1 MGVQISGTTVIDD
14 SRNMRNM
21 ATVTATSF
29 HGDGSGFTN
38 LPASGGSITAT
49 ASGSI
54 SNGDAVVIN
63 TDGTVSSVSGT
74 TITEA
79 VGSEVVHV
87 STTIYDG
94 GQAVVYDTAN
104 DKVVVF
110 YDSGNYIQARVGT
123 VSGTS
128 ISYGSEQEAYD
139 GSSTGGPGKINAV
152 YEPNSGKILFSYK
165 RSNNNLHINVATLSG
180 STLSFGTSVEVLGN
194 RADYNALATDGSG
207 KTVILYADDNNN
219 NYGFAKVVT
228 LSGNTISLG
237 SATTVFGA
245 DYVFD
250 IAAAY
255 DASVGRFFFF
265 MASGSNS
272 RVKGNVGSVSGSTLT
287 VGTVTNVDTSSRDT
301 AAAYDPVAK
310 RIVVAYSKYS
320 SSGGRA
326 RVVKLSSSDNSF
338 TLGDTIITESS
349 GFADNNKLEYHTA
362 ADRMILAYFH
372 NDGADDDGFIRVL
385 TVNADNDTLTS
396 SDKFYFNG
404 DPGSINGGIYMAY
417 DPDTVQIALIY
428 ADQDNSSYG
437 TTRMYKP
444 GYNDSNFRRFIGFSD
459 AAYSNGN
466 TATIQITG
474 ATDDAQS
481 SLTVGSKNFVLFN
494 GNLSTTA
501 DSDATIVAGKALSAT
516 EILIGE

>member
-38 LPASGGSITAT
+38 LPASGGTITAT
-49 ASGSI
+49 ASGAI
-54 SNGDAVVIN
+54 SNGDPVVIN
-63 TDGTVSSVSGT
+63 TDGKVGIVTGT
-74 TITEA
+74 TVTEA
-79 VGSEVVHV
+79 VGSEVVHQSAAV
-87 STTIYDG
+87 YDG

-110 YDSGNYIQARVGT
+110 YDDGNYIQARVGT

-128 ISYGSEQEAYD
+128 ISFGSEQEAYD

-152 YEPNSGKILFSYK
+152 YEPNSGKILFCYK
-165 RSNNNLHINVATLSG
+165 RGSNNLHVNVATVSG
-180 STLSFGTSVEVLGN
+180 STLSFGTSVEVLN
-194 RADYNALATDGSG
+194 QRSDYNAIATDGSG
-207 KTVILYADDNNN
+207 KTVIIYADDNDN

-237 SATTVFGA
+237 SAATVFGA

-250 IAAAY
+250 LAATY
-255 DASVGRFFFF
+255 DSNVDRFFFF

-272 RVKGNVGSVSGSTLT
+272 RVRGNVGTVSGTTLT
-287 VGTVTNVDTSSRDT
+287 VGTVANVDTASRDT
-301 AAAYDPVAK
+301 AAQYDPVAK
-310 RIVVAYSKYS
+310 RVIVAYSKYS
-320 SSGGRA
+320 TSGGRA

-338 TLGDTIITESS
+338 TLGDALTTESS

-362 ADRMILAYFH
+362 ANKMILAYFH

-385 TVNADNDTLTS
+385 TVDADSDSLTS

-417 DPDTVQIALIY
+417 DPDTSQIALIY
-428 ADQDNSSYG
+428 ADQDNSNYG

-444 GYNDSNFRRFIGFSD
+444 GYNDSNFQRFIGFSD

-466 TATIQITG
+466 TATIQIVG
-474 ATDDAQS
+474 ATDDAQTGLS
-481 SLTVGSKNFVLFN
+481 TGSKFFVQFD
-494 GNLSTTA
+494 GSLSTTA